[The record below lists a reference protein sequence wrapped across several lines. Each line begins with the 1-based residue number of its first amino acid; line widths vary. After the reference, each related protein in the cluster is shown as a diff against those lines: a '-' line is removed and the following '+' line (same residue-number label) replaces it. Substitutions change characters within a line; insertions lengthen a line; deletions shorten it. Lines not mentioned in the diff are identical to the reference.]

1 MVSEIRHLF
10 DQQRRQSA
18 IMLMLLAAIAVLAGC
33 SSTSGRQAGEPP
45 IWVDQLPQRAGYVYG
60 VGSAD
65 ITGSESDA
73 KENAKERA
81 RADLIRQMQV
91 MISSDFTRETQLQ
104 MVGGATSRFVEQV
117 NDTLRSQIPDVE
129 LPDLRW
135 TDSWVNPET
144 STHYALAELNRRAA
158 EAKLAEQLSSLD
170 LELLDQSIPLTKAT
184 DGIAVRHIDQVREAI
199 PVLAMFAKRDKIV
212 RQLQFVAESDFA
224 RFKLDHDLVGLR
236 KKLNALI
243 GTLTITL
250 SPSNAAA
257 KSLDGTIAE
266 EMTKLGLRL
275 STAGDVDADLRL
287 TYTLGIHRKD
297 VNRTHYVF
305 ARATVQIR
313 DSDNRII
320 GAFDR
325 EAKGVSGLEH
335 RAEHLAVRRLGSILA
350 SEIIDAIFH

>member
-1 MVSEIRHLF
+1 MAFTTQNVRKKS
-10 DQQRRQSA
+10 SV
-18 IMLMLLAAIAVLAGC
+18 MSWLLAAAVLTGC
-33 SSTSGRQAGEPP
+33 SSAPTRQAGEAPT
-45 IWVDQLPQRAGYVYG
+45 WVDQLPQQAGYVYG

-65 ITGSESDA
+65 NTGSESDA

-81 RADLIRQMQV
+81 RADLIRQMEV
-91 MISSDFTRETQLQ
+91 MISSDFTSETQLQ
-104 MVGGATSRFVEQV
+104 MIGGVTSRFVEQV
-117 NDTLRSQIPDVE
+117 NDKVRSQIPDVE

-144 STHYALAELNRRAA
+144 RTHYALAELNRRAA

-170 LELLDQSIPLTKAT
+170 LELLDQQLPATKMA
-184 DGIAVRHIDQVREAI
+184 DGTPVSRIDQVREAV

-212 RQLQFVAESDFA
+212 RQLQFVAESGFSRFA
-224 RFKLDHDLVGLR
+224 LDSDLVDLR
-236 KKLNALI
+236 KKLNALV
-243 GTLTITL
+243 GALKITL

-257 KSLDGTIAE
+257 KALDATIAE

-275 STAGDVDADLRL
+275 STAGDADADLRL
-287 TYTLGIHRKD
+287 TYTLGINRKD

-305 ARATVQIR
+305 ARSAVQIR

-325 EAKGVSGLEH
+325 EAKGVSGLED
-335 RAEHLAVRRLGSILA
+335 RAKHLAVRRLGSILA
-350 SEIIDAIFH
+350 GEVIDALFVVE